1 MQIQFTFLS
10 GEIYSRCGS
19 SVYGSLTAVSREIG
33 RESQNPKG
41 NQAAGVAVTR
51 LRIEQKSAA
60 SIVVLP
66 YVDDLVILVTSRQQG
81 DGNG

>member
-1 MQIQFTFLS
+1 MWSECLWES
-10 GEIYSRCGS
+10 
-19 SVYGSLTAVSREIG
+19 TAVSREIG
-33 RESQNPKG
+33 REPQNPKV
-41 NQAAGVAVTR
+41 NQAAGVAVMG

-81 DGNG
+81 DGYG